1 MNDNN
6 PTPAAQPRK
15 WPRRLLFGL
24 QVLLAATFLNFGI
37 GLVTGSGDT
46 VQTFDDIGAGQWLRV
61 VCGLLYFSAAIGLL
75 IRWLAGPAALGLV
88 GMMLGAAVV
97 EIAVIDGG
105 SPVAPL
111 VLMAMLS
118 VVAWFRRD
126 TITAL
131 PARLTTVAATNPIWR
146 RP

>member
-1 MNDNN
+1 MNDD
-6 PTPAAQPRK
+6 TLSPAAQPRV
-15 WPRRLLFGL
+15 WPLRLLFGL
-24 QVLLAATFLNFGI
+24 QVLLAAVFMDSGI
-37 GLVTGSGDT
+37 GLVTGSGRT
-46 VQTFDDIGAGQWLRV
+46 VQTFDEIGAGQWLRV
-61 VCGLLYFSAAIGLL
+61 VCGLLDISAAIGLL

-97 EIAVIDGG
+97 EITVIDDG

-111 VLMAMLS
+111 VLMALAA

-131 PARLTTVAATNPIWR
+131 PDRLRPGTTSPLR
-146 RP
+146 QRP

>member
-6 PTPAAQPRK
+6 PAAQPRA

-24 QVLLAATFLNFGI
+24 QLLLAAIFIESGLT
-37 GLVTGSGDT
+37 LVTGGGET

-61 VCGLLYFSAAIGLL
+61 VAGLLDISAAIGLL

-88 GMMLGAAVV
+88 GMMLGAVVV
-97 EIAVIDGG
+97 ETAVIDG

-111 VLMAMLS
+111 VLMAAAA

-131 PARLTTVAATNPIWR
+131 PDRLGAGATNPLRR